1 MTLEQ
6 LVYDLEMRVKKLE
19 AQAKSAKPI
28 EQVKSNQQG
37 HYDSQGYCDN
47 PARGY

>member
-6 LVYDLEMRVKKLE
+6 QVHDLEMRVRKLE
-19 AQAKSAKPI
+19 AQNKPAKPI
-28 EQVKSNQQG
+28 EQIRPNQQG